1 MTATGVTTR
10 SGPRSADVPAGF
22 DAARAVA
29 DAVLYEG
36 YLLYPYRRSSGKN
49 RVRWQFGVLAPPGWI
64 AEQPSSGSPGVSGS
78 ADGSFQQ
85 AECLVE
91 ATGSATVFLR
101 LRFLQVM
108 RRRVERRAADG
119 RFAPVDELELGDT
132 RELSFDEARPCE
144 FDLAVSLSDLTDRA
158 GRLSVPLRASGGVDV
173 EPLGPRPAAAR
184 VVRHRWP
191 VTAAVHLSVTRAEA
205 PFRLHRLRAV
215 VENTVTDLG
224 AGRPR
229 GEALRR
235 SLVAAHSLLGVR
247 GGRFLSLLDPPVW
260 AAGAARGCE
269 NLRVFPVVAGGARDV
284 MLCSPIILYDD
295 PRTAP
300 ESPGD
305 LFDATEID
313 EILSLRTR
321 ALTDE
326 EKREA
331 RATDP
336 RAAEIIDRVDGIPR
350 AMLDRLHGAVRS
362 LRPVEPPTVP
372 SAPEPASGPKSPC
385 GPEPPCGPESPSG
398 PEPAWWEPEADRSVH
413 PGRDSVRVGGVTVAR
428 GSRVRLRP
436 RARGSDAHDMFLAGR
451 IARVEAIFLDVDG
464 GRHAA
469 VTLDGDETGDLHRA
483 AGRYFYFA
491 PDELD
496 PLGDPADDALDD
508 PADADR
514 AGAP

>member
-1 MTATGVTTR
+1 MRATAAMTAAGVTTG
-10 SGPRSADVPAGF
+10 SDPRWPGVPAGF

-36 YLLYPYRRSSGKN
+36 YLLYPYRRSCGKN

-64 AEQPSSGSPGVSGS
+64 SEQPSSGSPGVSGS

-91 ATGSATVFLR
+91 ATGPATVFLR
-101 LRFLQVM
+101 LRFLQVI

-119 RFAPVDELELGDT
+119 RFSPVDELDVDGT
-132 RELSFDEARPCE
+132 RELTFDEARPRE
-144 FDLAVSLSDLTDRA
+144 FDLAVPLSDLTGQSSRV
-158 GRLSVPLRASGGVDV
+158 SIPLLAPGGVDI
-173 EPLGPRPAAAR
+173 EPLGPRPEAAR
-184 VVRHRWP
+184 VVRHRRP
-191 VTAAVHLSVTRAEA
+191 VTAAVHLSATRAEA
-205 PFRLHRLRAV
+205 PFRLYRLRVV
-215 VENTVTDLG
+215 VENTVADLG

-229 GEALRR
+229 AEALRR

-260 AAGAARGCE
+260 AASAARGCE
-269 NLRVFPVVAGGARDV
+269 NLRVFPVLAGGARDV

-362 LRPVEPPTVP
+362 LQPVEPPTAVP
-372 SAPEPASGPKSPC
+372 PGGPDSASGLDSAF
-385 GPEPPCGPESPSG
+385 GPDS
-398 PEPAWWEPEADRSVH
+398 AWWEPEADRSVH
-413 PGRDSVRVGGVTVAR
+413 PDRDSVQVGGVTVAR

-451 IARVEAIFLDVDG
+451 VARVEAIFLDVDG
-464 GRHAA
+464 DRHAA

-496 PLGDPADDALDD
+496 PLDD
-508 PADADR
+508 PTDADR
-514 AGAP
+514 TGAP